1 MANIIV
7 SHTTPKFPE
16 FQTCAFISFS
26 CPMSS
31 QSEYN
36 LRPRRN
42 TISWRLAQRG
52 HYTQR
57 QNSPR
62 EHEGEESTE
71 LTTMIVQTTVDV
83 TAGEDHL
90 YLLYTG
96 TK

>member
-1 MANIIV
+1 MLQQSISHMHRASLNAHTRQAHHKHSV
-7 SHTTPKFPE
+7 SVI
-16 FQTCAFISFS
+16 CAH
-26 CPMSS
+26 
-31 QSEYN
+31 
-36 LRPRRN
+36 
-42 TISWRLAQRG
+42 ISWRLAQRG